1 MFKRVL
7 VANRG
12 EIARRIIRT
21 LNNMGIESVAIFS
34 EADVDAPYLREAR
47 DRICIG
53 PAQSRAS
60 YLDEDAILEAALQT
74 ECEALHPGFGFLSE
88 NARFAE
94 RCRQQKLSFIGPPS
108 QIISLM
114 GDKAKARETM
124 ASLGVKTL
132 SGSQGIIQD
141 LDELKRLAKEIGYPI
156 LLKARAGGGGKGMRL
171 VDDEQDLPQAFKEAQ
186 MEAFAAFH
194 DQEIY
199 LEKFIKNAR
208 HIEFQI
214 LADEYKNVVVLGER
228 ECSIQRKNQKLLEE
242 CPANNISPKSR
253 REVADILMHAMK
265 LIGYVNAGTVE
276 FLLDSDGQF
285 YFMEMNTR
293 IQVEHPITELVYGLD
308 IVEWQV
314 RIACH
319 EKLPWTTKD
328 FSAAGV
334 AIECRINA
342 EDPAN
347 NFQGSPG
354 KINELILPFHT
365 PQGPV
370 RIDTH
375 IAQGFQITPFYD
387 SLLAKVITHG
397 SNRKEA
403 VELMKRTLDEMKIKG
418 IATTIDFHKAILQN
432 SDFVDGNYTCAF
444 LNNHWSE
451 LLATVNKG

>member
-21 LNNMGIESVAIFS
+21 LNNMDIESVAIFS
-34 EADVDAPYLREAR
+34 QADFDAPYLKEAS
-47 DRICIG
+47 DGICIG
-53 PAQSRAS
+53 PAQAKTS
-60 YLDEDAILEAALQT
+60 YLCEDAILEAALQT

-108 QIISLM
+108 PIISLM

-124 ASLGVKTL
+124 ANLGVKTL
-132 SGSQGIIQD
+132 SGSKGIIHD
-141 LDELKRLAKEIGYPI
+141 LDELKHLANEIGYPI

-171 VDDEQDLPQAFKEAQ
+171 VDHEEDLPKAFKEAQ
-186 MEAFAAFH
+186 MEAHASFH
-194 DQEIY
+194 DQELY
-199 LEKFIKNAR
+199 VEKFVRNAR

-214 LADEYKNVVVLGER
+214 LADEYGNVVILGER

-242 CPANNISPKSR
+242 CPANNISEQSR
-253 REVADILMHAMK
+253 REIGNTLTSAMK
-265 LIGYVNAGTVE
+265 TIGYVNAGTVE
-276 FLLDSDGQF
+276 FLLDSEGKF

-293 IQVEHPITELVYGLD
+293 IQVEHPVTELVFGLD
-308 IVEWQV
+308 IVEWQI
-314 RIACH
+314 RIACM

-328 FSAAGV
+328 LVGSGV

-342 EDPAN
+342 EDPKN

-354 KINELILPFHT
+354 KIDELILPAHQD
-365 PQGPV
+365 QGPV

-375 IAQGFQITPFYD
+375 IAQGFHITPFYD

-397 SNRKEA
+397 SNRKA
-403 VELMKRTLDEMKIKG
+403 AIQLMKKTLDEMKIKG
-418 IATTIDFHKAILQN
+418 IATTIDFQKAILQN
-432 SDFVDGNYTCAF
+432 DDFAEGHYTCAF
-444 LNNHWSE
+444 LENHWSD
-451 LLATVNKG
+451 LLASMNRG